1 MRKLVALVI
10 IGQIVWLAAGA
21 LPPCVVDRAESL
33 PGNGFLNTNNNATYM
48 CTLDMLQE
56 LYNPANIACGQ
67 TEIEDGSS
75 GSVAQFQCPQPDTT
89 VKCVLTMGWG
99 SVAGSCSTCNDACS
113 LEALGGE
120 DSCCGVACM
129 RDGRSGDCQ
138 QTEWIPASAGGCGSE
153 YSDGYCNCCPE
164 CGDCLTSPLGSD
176 RPGSGLD
183 SSFCDCRNGLETSLD
198 WAPCWNSC
206 MDCFGDNAPAGEVV
220 YPPAE
225 LVSECVGSGA
235 CYVGILL
242 NSTSPGPPL
251 GMYAS
256 CTSLDAGSCT
266 PVGQPSSVIN
276 GAKMKGLVL
285 CG

>member
-1 MRKLVALVI
+1 MRR
-10 IGQIVWLAAGA
+10 
-21 LPPCVVDRAESL
+21 RAESL

-153 YSDGYCNCCPE
+153 YSDGYCNCCPD

-198 WAPCWNSC
+198 WAPWSHLKL
-206 MDCFGDNAPAGEVV
+206 P
-220 YPPAE
+220 
-225 LVSECVGSGA
+225 
-235 CYVGILL
+235 
-242 NSTSPGPPL
+242 
-251 GMYAS
+251 
-256 CTSLDAGSCT
+256 
-266 PVGQPSSVIN
+266 
-276 GAKMKGLVL
+276 
-285 CG
+285 